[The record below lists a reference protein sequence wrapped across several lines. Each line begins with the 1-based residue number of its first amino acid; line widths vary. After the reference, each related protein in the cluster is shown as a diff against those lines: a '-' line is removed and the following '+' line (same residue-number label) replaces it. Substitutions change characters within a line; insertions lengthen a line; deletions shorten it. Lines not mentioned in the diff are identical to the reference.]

1 MQFTS
6 LEMLWDIYLNIKELT
21 IQKNEQSR
29 KRKLPHWKI
38 LKQAS
43 MESLVYPSIKTT
55 KDVYLLVF
63 DDKDKEILWDLDIF
77 SGGSNT

>member
-1 MQFTS
+1 
-6 LEMLWDIYLNIKELT
+6 
-21 IQKNEQSR
+21 
-29 KRKLPHWKI
+29 
-38 LKQAS
+38 

-63 DDKDKEILWDLDIF
+63 DDMDKEILWDLDIF